1 MINNLQGN
9 DVCEKHVK
17 EFGTYSQPLEKKQR
31 KESNLCTCWYTWM
44 FCPIKMN
51 DSIYERFLVT
61 IFMEYVI
68 RGINILG
75 DFNVDVLWKKLQK

>member
-31 KESNLCTCWYTWM
+31 KESNLCTCWYT
-44 FCPIKMN
+44 
-51 DSIYERFLVT
+51 
-61 IFMEYVI
+61 
-68 RGINILG
+68 
-75 DFNVDVLWKKLQK
+75 